1 MAFVPDVS
9 STAEHAQQRFFVV
22 HPRGLMARL
31 EGAEVVLPN
40 PDDFDALGLSLDDA
54 HRFGTLD
61 DSDLFVIPF
70 AGEVPAPF
78 ELVALRA
85 LAGLL
90 DQVLFGV
97 MGHAMHTA
105 DWLSTSRFCG
115 RCGARTERV
124 ASERCMA
131 CPACGLHLYP
141 RISPAIITLVRKG
154 DLALLASNANF
165 PGAFYSTLAGFAEIG
180 ESLEE
185 TLIREVR
192 EEAGIAVTNVRYFG
206 SQPWPFPNS
215 LMIAF
220 TADWQAGEIAIDP
233 RELSDAKWFS
243 ADALPPVPPSI
254 SIARQ
259 LIDAWVAE
267 VQAKSVKRSDSE
279 SSTS

>member
-9 STAEHAQQRFFVV
+9 STPEHGQQRFFVV
-22 HPRGLMARL
+22 HPRGLVARL
-31 EGAEVVLPN
+31 EGTRVVLPSE
-40 PDDFDALGLSLDDA
+40 DDIAALGVTRGDA
-54 HRFGTLD
+54 HRFGSLD
-61 DSDLFVIPF
+61 DSDLFVLPF

-78 ELVALRA
+78 EILALRA
-85 LAGLL
+85 LASLL
-90 DQVLFGV
+90 DEVLFGV
-97 MGHAMHTA
+97 VGHAMHTA

-124 ASERCMA
+124 AGERCMA

-154 DLALLASNANF
+154 EQALLASNAKF
-165 PGAFYSTLAGFAEIG
+165 PGVFYSTLAGFSEIG
-180 ESLEE
+180 ESLEQ

-233 RELSDAKWFS
+233 RELSDAKWFT
-243 ADALPPVPPSI
+243 ADALPPVPPPI

-259 LIDAWVAE
+259 LIDAWVEE
-267 VQAKSVKRSDSE
+267 VRAKTGEAR
-279 SSTS
+279 